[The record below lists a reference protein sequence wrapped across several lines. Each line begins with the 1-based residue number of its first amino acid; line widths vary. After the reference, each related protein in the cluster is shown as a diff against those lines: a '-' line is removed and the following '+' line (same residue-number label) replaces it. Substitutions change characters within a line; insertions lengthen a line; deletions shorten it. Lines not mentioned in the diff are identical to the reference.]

1 MVLGRLEY
9 LVFYVRCSFSI
20 KKPKCTI
27 QSMVTKAVGFM
38 AFLLAG
44 YPLLHVLFS
53 NFVFLLI
60 FDPSRTFFEDILHH
74 FSKKWYQNIFIVLGL
89 YQMFNYYSLRF
100 LRMDSSQKASVKPL
114 VIKDG
119 TSSYQVFPA
128 EIEWIESAKNYVV
141 ISMLSGEQLI
151 IRKTISAIFEVLK
164 DHNFIQVSRSA
175 IINKQLVHTIRK
187 RTKYSYSIATKSAKI
202 FPIGKTFLKNVR
214 SSIEQI

>member
-1 MVLGRLEY
+1 M
-9 LVFYVRCSFSI
+9 
-20 KKPKCTI
+20 T
-27 QSMVTKAVGFM
+27 
-38 AFLLAG
+38 FLLAG
-44 YPLLHVLFS
+44 YPMIHVLFS
-53 NFVFLLI
+53 NLVFLLI
-60 FDPSRTFFEDILHH
+60 FDPSRTFFEDLLHH

-100 LRMDSSQKASVKPL
+100 LNLGNRQKALVKPL
-114 VIKDG
+114 VIRDG

-151 IRKTISAIFEVLK
+151 IRKTISAIYEVLK